1 RPRRAKAVKPARRP
15 PAAAPATSRE
25 RVPAKARPRPAP
37 RRTYDMAPLCEAA
50 RGTVSPSIV
59 ALCR

>member
-1 RPRRAKAVKPARRP
+1 MKPARRTA
-15 PAAAPATSRE
+15 AAAPAKSRK
-25 RVPAKARPRPAP
+25 RAPVKAGSRPAP